1 MFQPKFPLKFS
12 DIDGAYESIRDIKQN
27 IKQNVLFLLKTSPGE
42 WPGHPEIGVGL
53 KHFLFENYP
62 SRELMSINKRIKDQF
77 SKYLPFLDVQSELV
91 DKDQYGNSLE
101 DYNQVKLV
109 VKYDIGPLN
118 DTDFVEVGV
127 TE

>member
-1 MFQPKFPLKFS
+1 MYQPKFPLKFS
-12 DIDGAYESIRDIKQN
+12 DIDGAYESIKDIKLN

-62 SRELMSINKRIKDQF
+62 SRNLLAINKRIKDQF
-77 SKYLPFLDVQSELV
+77 SKYLPFLEVESQII
-91 DKDQYGNSLE
+91 DKDQYGNALT

-109 VKYDIGPLN
+109 VKYSIGPLS

-127 TE
+127 AE

>member
-1 MFQPKFPLKFS
+1 MYQPKFPLKFS
-12 DIDGAYESIRDIKQN
+12 DIDGAYESIRDIKLN

-62 SRELMSINKRIKDQF
+62 SRNLLAINKRIKDQF
-77 SKYLPFLDVQSELV
+77 SKYLPFLEVESKII
-91 DKDQYGNSLE
+91 DKDQYGNALT

-109 VKYDIGPLN
+109 VKYSIAPIN
-118 DTDFVEVGV
+118 DADFVEVAIA
-127 TE
+127 E

>member
-12 DIDGAYESIRDIKQN
+12 DIDGAYESIKDIKQN

-77 SKYLPFLDVQSELV
+77 SVTRISKILNNFLDKTSLV
-91 DKDQYGNSLE
+91 GSHKS
-101 DYNQVKLV
+101 
-109 VKYDIGPLN
+109 
-118 DTDFVEVGV
+118 
-127 TE
+127 